1 MNIRRRLFRMVAASA
16 LVLGLASAVEAQGRR
31 GGNSNGN
38 TDTNRGNNG
47 TNTGNNGTFAA
58 PELSPATATA
68 AIALLSGGLLVLTVR
83 RTRRRSAK

>member
-1 MNIRRRLFRMVAASA
+1 MAAASA

-38 TDTNRGNNG
+38 NGTNNGNG